1 MKSLEL
7 TIIPHIQSLQDT
19 AKGCPEGETLIR
31 NEEYWEEK
39 ELSVPVWKR
48 ETEDGKPGEARK
60 RTSRSKQK
68 RLLSTRVFFFILTV

>member
-1 MKSLEL
+1 MKCLEL

-48 ETEDGKPGEARK
+48 G
-60 RTSRSKQK
+60 KQK
-68 RLLSTRVFFFILTV
+68 TVNPEKRGKGRQDQSRNGCYRRVFSSSS